1 MKYNMK
7 RILFSL
13 LTIFGCVGLSLAQTK
28 TDHTT
33 DNAIALQEI
42 RSSSFSVSTS
52 KTFHLI
58 FPNEVKYFSIG
69 DENVAGEKIE
79 AYPCGI
85 RLKSVVPSFE
95 GLTNMSVVTA
105 DGQYYSYNISFLPDL
120 KESYLLVGKDYEK
133 PPVIYVNDNQ
143 QSHLIFPDKIIYV
156 DYGTV
161 NVEVV
166 KASGVDNIVA
176 VRAAD
181 SFKEQTNVTV
191 VTQSGKFYTF
201 DLAYAEKPSFL
212 SFVVDPAANA
222 ASKRVALLDNKELNS
237 VQRENLRKEVN
248 SRFQTLNKLH
258 KDYAGIRF
266 AITNIFIDSDILFF
280 KFKLTNYSNI
290 DYVPDFVRFYIQDS
304 KIRKK
309 TAIQQIEQT
318 PLFFFDLPERVT
330 AHDTKSF
337 TAALNKFT
345 IPDKKKLIIELQ
357 EREGGRHFIYK
368 LGNDP
373 IISAEIL
380 KDKKKES
387 MENKKNMN
395 EPVLPPKQV
404 FY

>member
-1 MKYNMK
+1 MKK
-7 RILFSL
+7 ILFSL
-13 LTIFGCVGLSLAQTK
+13 FVMVCGMQHMYAQIPIAEFPLK
-28 TDHTT
+28 E
-33 DNAIALQEI
+33 NPMALQEI
-42 RSSSFSVSTS
+42 HASSFSVSTN

-79 AYPCGI
+79 TYPCAI
-85 RLKSVVPSFE
+85 RLKSVVPSFD

-105 DGQYYSYNISFLPDL
+105 DGQYYSYNISFVPELL
-120 KESYLLVGKDYEK
+120 ETYLQVGKEYK
-133 PPVIYVNDNQ
+133 IPPVIAVNDNQ

-156 DYGTV
+156 DYGTAD
-161 NVEVV
+161 VEVV

-176 VRAAD
+176 VRATGT
-181 SFKEQTNVTV
+181 FEKQTNLTI

-201 DLAYAEKPSFL
+201 DLRFAEKPSHL

-222 ASKRVALLDNKELNS
+222 ANKRVALLDNKELNS
-237 VQRENLRKEVN
+237 VQRENLRKEIN
-248 SRFQTLNKLH
+248 SRFQSLNKLY
-258 KDYAGIRF
+258 KDYAGMRF
-266 AITNIFIDSDILFF
+266 AITNIFIDKDILFF

-318 PLFFFDLPERVT
+318 PLFFFDLPERVA
-330 AHDTKSF
+330 AHETKEF

-345 IPDKKKLIIELQ
+345 IPDKKKLIIEIQ
-357 EREGGRHFIYK
+357 ELGGGRHFTYK
-368 LGNDP
+368 LDNEP

-380 KDKKKES
+380 NSGAKER
-387 MENKKNMN
+387 NL
-395 EPVLPPKQV
+395 LPPKQI
-404 FY
+404 FYNQK

>member
-1 MKYNMK
+1 MKKN
-7 RILFSL
+7 LFSL
-13 LTIFGCVGLSLAQTK
+13 LVFCLYTQLLTAQV
-28 TDHTT
+28 
-33 DNAIALQEI
+33 ALEEI
-42 RSSSFSVSTS
+42 RSSSFSVSTN

-79 AYPCGI
+79 AYPCAI

-105 DGQYYSYNISFLPDL
+105 DGQYYSYNISFVSDL
-120 KESYLLVGKDYEK
+120 LETYLQVGKEYK
-133 PPVIYVNDNQ
+133 VPPVIGVNDSQ

-156 DYGTV
+156 DYGTSD
-161 NVEVV
+161 VEVL
-166 KASGVDNIVA
+166 KASGVDNILA
-176 VRAAD
+176 IRATAEYE
-181 SFKEQTNVTV
+181 KETNVTV

-201 DLAYAEKPSFL
+201 NLMFAIKPSQL

-222 ASKRVALLDNKELNS
+222 ANKRVALLDNKELNS
-237 VQRENLRKEVN
+237 VQRENLRKEIN
-248 SRFQTLNKLH
+248 SRFQSINKLY

-266 AITNIFIDSDILFF
+266 AITNIFIDKDILFF

-318 PLFFFDLPERVT
+318 PLFFFDLPERVS
-330 AHDTKSF
+330 AHETKSF

-345 IPDKKKLIIELQ
+345 IPDKKKLIVEMQELG
-357 EREGGRHFIYK
+357 GGRHFVYK
-368 LGNDP
+368 LDNEP

-380 KDKKKES
+380 NPTTKE
-387 MENKKNMN
+387 KN
-395 EPVLPPKQV
+395 LFPPKQI